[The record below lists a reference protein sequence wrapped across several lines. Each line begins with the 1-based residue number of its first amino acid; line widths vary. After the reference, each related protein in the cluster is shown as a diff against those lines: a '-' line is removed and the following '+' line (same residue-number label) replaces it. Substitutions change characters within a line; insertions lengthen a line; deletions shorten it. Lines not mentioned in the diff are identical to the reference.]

1 VFAVEVRYNNGG
13 ERQSTSEVGDP
24 TRGQSRWGNRESMG
38 TFFTSWMRTRP
49 EPRAQ
54 REHRTIFSVY
64 RRPYYHRP
72 PRPSLSPVQTA
83 VPLEPWTGIQSRP
96 LYTKAHWLSL
106 AVSIHIILLG
116 CVAAV
121 TLPQRSAGM
130 RPGAP
135 VTVKLLPLP
144 YPVPDGETPELRA
157 GSQETSGLPSRAEE
171 AFATIQRLRTDVTER
186 AERLEQR
193 LVQLAETTTTDEQ
206 TILRQRHQLAQAQEE
221 TARIAEDAARRT
233 AQEGA
238 LAARLAEEQARSAQ
252 LEAEI
257 VEQRR
262 QQEAALKKTR
272 GTYDALIDHLQKE
285 IANRDI
291 TIREANDKLAINI
304 VDRVLFPSGQATL
317 TAEGTQ
323 VLEKVGRVLQTVPG
337 QRIQIEGHTDN
348 REISPG
354 LKKTFASNWE
364 LSTARA
370 TEVVKYFLAHSHL
383 PAERLLAVGRADT
396 VPVATNTTEEGRQQN
411 RRIEILLLPPE
422 RIGAAKGGSGSR
434 AGTAGGPA

>member
-1 VFAVEVRYNNGG
+1 
-13 ERQSTSEVGDP
+13 
-24 TRGQSRWGNRESMG
+24 MG
-38 TFFTSWMRTRP
+38 TLFTSWMHKRSQ
-49 EPRAQ
+49 PRAH
-54 REHRTIFSVY
+54 REHRATVSVH

-72 PRPSLSPVQTA
+72 PRPALTIAS
-83 VPLEPWTGIQSRP
+83 LEPWTGIQSRP
-96 LYTKAHWLSL
+96 LYTKAHWLAL
-106 AVSIHIILLG
+106 AMSVHIILLG
-116 CVAAV
+116 CVAAI
-121 TLPQRSAGM
+121 TLPRRSASM
-130 RPGAP
+130 RSGAP
-135 VTVKLLPLP
+135 VAVQLLPLASS
-144 YPVPDGETPELRA
+144 VPDRGPTDRRVGQPETP
-157 GSQETSGLPSRAEE
+157 GLPSRAEE
-171 AFATIQRLRTDVTER
+171 AFATIQRLRADVTER

-193 LVQLAETTTTDEQ
+193 LVQLAEATTTKDQ
-206 TILRQRHQLAQAQEE
+206 TILRQQHELAQAQEE
-221 TARIAEDAARRT
+221 TARIAEDVARRT
-233 AQEGA
+233 TQEEA
-238 LAARLAEEQARSAQ
+238 LAARLEEEQSRNAQ

-262 QQEAALKKTR
+262 QQEAALKKTQS
-272 GTYDALIDHLQKE
+272 TYNALIADLQKE

-323 VLEKVGRVLQTVPG
+323 VLEKVGRVLRTVPS

-348 REISPG
+348 REIG
-354 LKKTFASNWE
+354 QELRKTFASNWE

-396 VPVATNTTEEGRQQN
+396 APVATNTTEEGRQQN

-422 RIGAAKGGSGSR
+422 RIGAARGGNGSL
-434 AGTAGGPA
+434 AGIVDGTA

>member
-1 VFAVEVRYNNGG
+1 
-13 ERQSTSEVGDP
+13 
-24 TRGQSRWGNRESMG
+24 
-38 TFFTSWMRTRP
+38 
-49 EPRAQ
+49 
-54 REHRTIFSVY
+54 
-64 RRPYYHRP
+64 
-72 PRPSLSPVQTA
+72 
-83 VPLEPWTGIQSRP
+83 
-96 LYTKAHWLSL
+96 
-106 AVSIHIILLG
+106 
-116 CVAAV
+116 
-121 TLPQRSAGM
+121 
-130 RPGAP
+130 
-135 VTVKLLPLP
+135 
-144 YPVPDGETPELRA
+144 
-157 GSQETSGLPSRAEE
+157 
-171 AFATIQRLRTDVTER
+171 
-186 AERLEQR
+186 
-193 LVQLAETTTTDEQ
+193 
-206 TILRQRHQLAQAQEE
+206 
-221 TARIAEDAARRT
+221 
-233 AQEGA
+233 
-238 LAARLAEEQARSAQ
+238 
-252 LEAEI
+252 
-257 VEQRR
+257 
-262 QQEAALKKTR
+262 
-272 GTYDALIDHLQKE
+272 